1 MNTEGEF
8 NAFITKE
15 IRMLGQ
21 EYKAI
26 KLSDRFRI
34 GLPDWIMIYK
44 GRTIAVEAKFV
55 KKTPTKGR
63 LLNHPITAP
72 QLSSLKS
79 MALAGCGCWGL
90 IANGETRRMAAV
102 ALTGIPETGNFSC
115 DLFTN
120 EMNRYVFLFDFTQTH
135 NMLRT
140 MFAVHTLISDKP

>member
-15 IRMLGQ
+15 IRKLGPDF
-21 EYKAI
+21 KAI

-34 GLPDWIMIYK
+34 GLPDWIMIYQGK
-44 GRTIAVEAKFV
+44 AIAVEAKFV
-55 KKTPTKGR
+55 RKAPARGK
-63 LLNHPITAP
+63 LLSHPITPP

-102 ALTGIPETGNFSC
+102 GLPGIPEGGNFTY
-115 DLFTN
+115 DLFQDSL
-120 EMNRYVFLFDFTQTH
+120 NRYVFLFDFSDTH
-135 NMLRT
+135 KMLKT
-140 MFAVHTLISDKP
+140 MFAVHTPILERP